1 MSRTSELFQQWQQ
14 AQPLEPNVRERLERQ
29 FRVDFNFNS
38 NHLEGNTLTYGQT
51 QLLFMFGET
60 SGNAPLKDYEE
71 MKAHNVGL
79 EMMRQQAQD
88 KQRPLTEG
96 FIRELNRVI
105 LVQDYWKDAVTA
117 SGGRTR
123 MQIKVGEYKNRP
135 NSVITTTGEMFHY
148 AGVEETPA
156 FMSSLVRWYNT
167 HEKQGDLSPIELAAL
182 LHYRYIRI
190 HPFEDGNG
198 RIARLLVNY
207 VLLRHDYP
215 MIAIRTADKQN
226 YLRILHLCDVEAGL
240 MPSDGAN
247 ATVKQIM
254 PFVDY
259 IGRIVEDTLQYDLNV
274 IAGRGGGAIGSQWW
288 CNGEP
293 IIIKNESQTIILET
307 MIAKPTASIAQMAQ
321 LVGINYSAVQRH
333 IDSLRRKGY
342 LERIGGTRGKWKVNL
357 KRK

>member
-1 MSRTSELFQQWQQ
+1 MNRLSELFQKWQQ
-14 AQPLEPNVRERLERQ
+14 AQPLEQTVQERLERQ
-29 FRVDFNFNS
+29 FRIDFNFNS

-79 EMMRQQAQD
+79 EIMRQQAQD

-96 FIRELNRVI
+96 FVRELNRVI
-105 LVQDYWKDAVTA
+105 LVQDYWKDAVTP

-123 MQIKVGEYKNRP
+123 MQIRVGEYKSRP

-148 AGVEETPA
+148 AGIEETPA
-156 FMSSLVRWYNT
+156 FMSSLVRWYNAQ
-167 HEKQGDLSPIELAAL
+167 EKAGTLSPIELAAL

-207 VLLRHDYP
+207 VLLRHGYP
-215 MIAIRTADKQN
+215 MIVIHTDDKQN
-226 YLRILHLCDVEAGL
+226 YLRILHQCDVTVGL
-240 MPSDGAN
+240 TPSDGAN
-247 ATVKQIM
+247 AAIEQIA

-259 IGRIVEDTLQYDLNV
+259 IGGIVEDTLQYDLNV
-274 IAGRGGGAIGSQWW
+274 IAGKKGGTIASQWW
-288 CNGEP
+288 YNGESVS
-293 IIIKNESQTIILET
+293 IKNESQTIILET
-307 MIAKPTASIAQMAQ
+307 MIAKPTVSIKQMSQ
-321 LVGINYSAVQRH
+321 LIGINYSAVQRH
-333 IDSLRRKGY
+333 IESLRDKGY
-342 LERIGGTRGKWKVNL
+342 LERIGGTRGRWRVNM
-357 KRK
+357 KRE